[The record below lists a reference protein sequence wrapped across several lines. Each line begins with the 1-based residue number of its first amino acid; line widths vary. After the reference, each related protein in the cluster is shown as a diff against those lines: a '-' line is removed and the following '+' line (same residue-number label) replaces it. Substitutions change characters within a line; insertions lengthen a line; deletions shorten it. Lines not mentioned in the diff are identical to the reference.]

1 MHPSI
6 SSQMPQSQRAF
17 QSRRILRLPDVERC
31 VGFKRAHIYS
41 LMGQGLFPHS
51 VRLGPRAVG
60 WDSLAVEKWVDDRIS
75 GEPSRRFGMNGD
87 AL

>member
-1 MHPSI
+1 M
-6 SSQMPQSQRAF
+6 SQTRGAL

-41 LMGQGLFPHS
+41 LMGQGLFPQS

-60 WDSLAVEKWVDDRIS
+60 WDSLAVERWVDDRIS
-75 GEPSRRFGMNGD
+75 GEPSRSFRMNGE

>member
-6 SSQMPQSQRAF
+6 SSQVPQSRHDF

-41 LMGQGLFPHS
+41 LMGQGLFPQS

-60 WDSLAVEKWVDDRIS
+60 WDSLAIDEWVEDRIS
-75 GEPSRRFGMNGD
+75 GEPSRRSDTKGD
-87 AL
+87 LL